1 MMKLSLYL
9 LAFLITAIH
18 VYGQTSSSLEMKND
32 SPSMVPARPRVNPP
46 LYVISEENKTFT
58 YSDRNYTNPSNTDD
72 LLGKINQSWIN
83 SITVLK
89 DKSATD
95 VYGSMGQ
102 HGVIIINVK
111 QGSLDKM
118 PDEIIE
124 KFKIK

>member
-1 MMKLSLYL
+1 MKFGLFL
-9 LAFLITAIH
+9 LISIISAIH
-18 VYGQTSSSLEMKND
+18 VYGQSSNSLETKND
-32 SPSMVPARPRVNPP
+32 GSTIIPARPRVNPL

-58 YSDRNYTNPSNTDD
+58 YSDRNYTNPSNINDI
-72 LLGKINQSWIN
+72 LGKINQSWIN

-89 DKSATD
+89 DKSATN

-111 QGSLDKM
+111 HGSLDKM

-124 KFKIK
+124 KFKVR